1 MVQIVA
7 STLRTWMFADRGE
20 RLMRGG
26 MPPIAWFG
34 EEDSNPQ

>member
-7 STLRTWMFADRGE
+7 AMPRMWMFADRDN
-20 RLMRGG
+20 RLMRGD
-26 MPPIAWFG
+26 MPAAAWFG